1 MRVAHPFT
9 VVALTVIA
17 KTRSASRY
25 VLLIEPDGVRWVRI
39 PASGRAQ
46 PMVGWAASPPK
57 IVIGQ
62 RMLLGNLQSTPVVSV
77 SVLPGPEPPES
88 PAGQPDTGRRPEAE
102 PSWSLRGL
110 LGNRQH

>member
-1 MRVAHPFT
+1 MRDAHPFT

-46 PMVGWAASPPK
+46 PMVGWAASPPT
-57 IVIGQ
+57 IVVGQ
-62 RMLLGNLQSTPVVSV
+62 RMLLGDLQSTPVVSV
-77 SVLPGPEPPES
+77 SVLPGPEPPKP
-88 PAGQPDTGRRPEAE
+88 PARQPNASRRVDVE